1 MPPSSRTQNSGKTLD
16 PCALLSLPEFI
27 REGVPEEIVEE
38 MEFRRDAEALLTLPE
53 FIKRYPQPELMR
65 PPSSTDTHMRPNLSE
80 PDFSTPPPAVRPAK
94 NRSRSMSEPLSWL
107 LSGSNSRSSSPI
119 GGSTSTSRKYKSKLN
134 RPRSSNGS
142 VPTVH
147 GTSAMS
153 LDLTERL
160 TRLHRG
166 TGCVLCGRVS

>member
-1 MPPSSRTQNSGKTLD
+1 MSPRTQFSAQTSSKTLD

-27 REGVPEEIVEE
+27 REGVPEEIVQE
-38 MEFRRDAEALLTLPE
+38 MEIRRDAETLMTLPE
-53 FIKRYPQPELMR
+53 FIKQYPQPEFMR
-65 PPSSTDTHMRPNLSE
+65 SASSTDMDGRPDLSE
-80 PDFSTPPPAVRPAK
+80 PDFSTSPLAVRPAK

-119 GGSTSTSRKYKSKLN
+119 GGSSSTSRKSKSKLS

-147 GTSAMS
+147 GTS
-153 LDLTERL
+153 LKPIDLTEGL

-166 TGCVLCGRVS
+166 IGCVLRG